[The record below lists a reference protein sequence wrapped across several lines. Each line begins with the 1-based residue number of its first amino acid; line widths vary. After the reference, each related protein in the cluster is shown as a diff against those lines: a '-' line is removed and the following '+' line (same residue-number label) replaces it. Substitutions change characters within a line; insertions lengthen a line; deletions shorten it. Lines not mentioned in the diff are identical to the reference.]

1 MQKFKK
7 TLITVANNELIIPNY
22 YGTHFTALAIL
33 IVFSCKGTIPSIH
46 LQTNNA
52 HYRNR
57 RLNAFH
63 YINSLKG
70 KP

>member
-7 TLITVANNELIIPNY
+7 TLITVANNELILSNY
-22 YGTHFTALAIL
+22 YGTHFNALSIL
-33 IVFSCKGTIPSIH
+33 IVFSCKGNIPKVH
-46 LQTNNA
+46 LQTNNS
-52 HYRNR
+52 HHRNSK
-57 RLNAFH
+57 LNAFY